1 MIQVETLAPRA
12 PAELELA
19 SQREAFHLGGFE
31 ARNFQEKFP
40 SGEVRESTLHSHA
53 VEMGQRSA
61 GNEVADDGHVAVAK

>member
-19 SQREAFHLGGFE
+19 SQREAFHLGG
-31 ARNFQEKFP
+31 FQEKFP